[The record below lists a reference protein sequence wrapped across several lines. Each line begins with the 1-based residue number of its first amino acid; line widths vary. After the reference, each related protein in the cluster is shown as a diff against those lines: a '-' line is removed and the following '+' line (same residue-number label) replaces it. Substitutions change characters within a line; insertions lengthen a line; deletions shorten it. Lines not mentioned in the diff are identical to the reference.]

1 MLIKS
6 KLILDLKINSVED
19 LYKLKTFEG
28 NSSIINKSQIAIE
41 VYRMIKDSIPLM
53 MGKLTGRNNL
63 TGSVIT

>member
-1 MLIKS
+1 MIIKS

-41 VYRMIKDSIPLM
+41 VYRMIKDFIPLM

>member
-41 VYRMIKDSIPLM
+41 VYRMIKDFIPLM